1 MAKHMGIL
9 EVGSALVE
17 LLRANLTPDIIQSP
31 DAIGL
36 CSPDDKGDIILG
48 LHLYDIRESEEIRV
62 NEMQNIDVRNQKYP
76 STYLTLSYMITAYST
91 ADVKFRAGEDHKI
104 LGKVVQ
110 VFHDNVVLNP
120 GTLKPVEKAGEFTLR
135 IRMANLEVEA
145 KQRLWNFPNNA
156 SRVSLFYRVG
166 PVEVESDRIKGVQ
179 RVVQADW
186 TVRENEEDERS

>member
-9 EVGSALVE
+9 EVSNALVE

-36 CSPDDKGDIILG
+36 CSPDDKGDVVLG
-48 LHLYDIRESEEIRV
+48 IHLYDIRESEEIRV
-62 NEMQNIDVRNQKYP
+62 NEMQNIDVRSQKYP
-76 STYLTLSYMITAYST
+76 PAYLTLHYMITAYST

-110 VFHDNVVLNP
+110 VFHDNSVLNP
-120 GTLKPVEKAGEFTLR
+120 DTLKPVEKAEEFTLR
-135 IRMANLEVEA
+135 IRMANLEVEE
-145 KQRLWNFPNNA
+145 KQRLWNFPNNP

-179 RVVQADW
+179 RVVQTDW

>member
-48 LHLYDIRESEEIRV
+48 IHLYDIRESEEIRV

-76 STYLTLSYMITAYST
+76 SAYLTLSYMITAYST

-104 LGKVVQ
+104 LGRVVQ
-110 VFHDNVVLNP
+110 VFHDNAVLNP
-120 GTLKPVEKAGEFTLR
+120 ATLKPVEKAGEFTLR
-135 IRMANLEVEA
+135 IRMANLEVEE

-179 RVVQADW
+179 RVIQADW